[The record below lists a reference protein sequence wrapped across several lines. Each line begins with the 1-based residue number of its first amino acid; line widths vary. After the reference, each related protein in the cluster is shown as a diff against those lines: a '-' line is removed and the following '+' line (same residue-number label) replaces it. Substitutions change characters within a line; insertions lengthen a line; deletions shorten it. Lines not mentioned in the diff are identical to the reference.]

1 MADLNELSEFEK
13 NLRSLIESRNG
24 FDNSLSLKN
33 QMQEGFTKTPRNQA
47 IQTYMMVEEH
57 GKPFITR
64 MVIPEHGQPFRQ
76 KPQTLMMVM
85 EHGQPYNT
93 KIDPSMIDFTKI
105 TTDMIIP
112 QHGQPYKR
120 GPYPPVTKE
129 DYEACGKMGMFM
141 AAPEHG
147 QPYKT
152 VRPQTKMAAPEH
164 GQPYEKDRYYGY
176 SITEKLTSLINPD
189 KAEHDYMARTCFDYC
204 PNFAGKKCGR
214 PGCI

>member
-33 QMQEGFTKTPRNQA
+33 QMQEGFTKTPRNPEM
-47 IQTYMMVEEH
+47 QTFMVV
-57 GKPFITR
+57 K
-64 MVIPEHGQPFRQ
+64 EHGQPFRQ

-85 EHGQPYNT
+85 E
-93 KIDPSMIDFTKI
+93 
-105 TTDMIIP
+105 
-112 QHGQPYKR
+112 HGQPYKR

-152 VRPQTKMAAPEH
+152 IRPQTKMAAPEH
-164 GQPYEKDRYYGY
+164 GQPYKKDRYYGY
-176 SITEKLTSLINPD
+176 SITEKLTSLIYPD

-204 PNFAGKKCGR
+204 PNFAGKKCGG
-214 PGCI
+214 PGCF

>member
-13 NLRSLIESRNG
+13 NLRNLIDSRNG

-33 QMQEGFTKTPRNQA
+33 QMKEGFTKTPRNPMT
-47 IQTYMMVEEH
+47 QTYMMIE
-57 GKPFITR
+57 
-64 MVIPEHGQPFRQ
+64 EHGQPFRQ
-76 KPQTLMMVM
+76 KPKTLMMIM
-85 EHGQPYNT
+85 EHGQPYNK
-93 KIDPSMIDFTKI
+93 KIDLSMIDPTKI

-164 GQPYEKDRYYGY
+164 GQP
-176 SITEKLTSLINPD
+176 
-189 KAEHDYMARTCFDYC
+189 
-204 PNFAGKKCGR
+204 
-214 PGCI
+214 